1 MWGVLK
7 SKCKFKKDTMAMS
20 AQNVQ
25 SFLEAVEKSPELQRQ
40 IAPIQ
45 ADERPENLRKFI
57 DIAGKAGYSF
67 TEADLMTSIRQRAE
81 RQMQSGEQL
90 SEADLEKVAGG
101 MWCIFTCLITS
112 ISK

>member
-1 MWGVLK
+1 
-7 SKCKFKKDTMAMS
+7 MS
-20 AQNVQ
+20 TQNVQ
-25 SFLEAVEKSPELQRQ
+25 SFFDAVEKSPELQRQ

-45 ADERPENLRKFI
+45 GDERPENLKRFI

-67 TEADLMTSIRQRAE
+67 TEQDLMASIKQRAE
-81 RQMQSGEQL
+81 HRMQSGDQL

-112 ISK
+112 VSR